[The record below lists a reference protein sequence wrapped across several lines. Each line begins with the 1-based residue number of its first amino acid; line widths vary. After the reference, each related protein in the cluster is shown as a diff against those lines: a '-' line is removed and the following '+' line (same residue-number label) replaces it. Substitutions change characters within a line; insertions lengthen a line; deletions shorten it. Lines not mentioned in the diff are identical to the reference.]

1 MKESDPIDMIT
12 KFLSGS
18 MSGKEKDAFLLWVD
32 HSDENKALYEELSQV
47 WDLSDNYQI
56 PEFETNIGE
65 NWNKVESRL
74 DVEVA
79 PELKV
84 LEPEA
89 KVRKL
94 GFPKQ
99 LLQIAA
105 VFLIVSLAAW
115 WFMKG
120 DFNENLDSMVL
131 VKTALEEVKEIELP
145 DGTKVWLNGGSELAY
160 DEVFEKRKVELRGEA
175 FFDVTK
181 KEESLFEIYSGAA
194 KTVVLG
200 TAFNVRAYPR
210 EAEVEVTVVRGKVAL
225 QEEAHPEKTV
235 ILEAGNA
242 GAYKKAAKK
251 VVKETKVK
259 KNADSWKTNQLNF
272 ENVPLVEV
280 LESLERH
287 FNVKIETANRDLLK
301 CHFTGDYRNPELE
314 QIFQVLE
321 FGIDLKVKKEKDR
334 YLLEGKGCK

>member
-12 KFLSGS
+12 KFLSGN
-18 MSGKEKDAFLLWVD
+18 MSGKEKDDFLLWID
-32 HSDENKALYEELSQV
+32 HSDEHKALFEELSQV
-47 WDLSDNYQI
+47 WDLSDSYEV
-56 PEFETNIGE
+56 PEFETNVPE
-65 NWNKVESRL
+65 NWTKVESRL
-74 DVEVA
+74 DVTSA
-79 PELKV
+79 PKLKA
-84 LEPEA
+84 LESEA
-89 KVRKL
+89 KLRKI

-105 VFLIVSLAAW
+105 VFLIVSLAGW

-120 DFNENLDSMVL
+120 NFVETPDSMVL
-131 VKTALEEVKEIELP
+131 VKTTLEEVKEIELP
-145 DGTKVWLNGGSELAY
+145 DGTKIWLNGNSELAY

-175 FFDVTK
+175 FFDVAK
-181 KEESLFEIYSGAA
+181 KEEQPFEIYSGAA

-200 TAFNVRAYPR
+200 TAFNVRAYP
-210 EAEVEVTVVRGKVAL
+210 AETKVEVTVVRGKVAL
-225 QEEAHPEKTV
+225 QEKAHPEKSV

-242 GAYKKAAKK
+242 GTYKKAAKK

-272 ENVPLVEV
+272 ENVSFVEF

-287 FNVKIETANRDLLK
+287 FKVKIETTNKDLLN

-314 QIFQVLE
+314 QIFQVIE
-321 FGIDLKVKKEKDR
+321 FGMDIKIIKEKDR